1 MTSKQRSFTIYRI
14 RDSIGGIPVTDFD
27 DVISNLGD
35 VNKYNL
41 SPNYDFDA
49 SLYVAPSKEKMPPWV
64 EFLEDGFG
72 DISEISESVI
82 NSAVLLARVQYY
94 KDCYFAIPFG
104 YGRYLLKK
112 NSYQRNY
119 GLRVALNAIFMSIET
134 NGELDPTRVRSVDSR
149 TVSANTLYTRRQS
162 TRKANF
168 ETFGIDIQSDL
179 LKAVTG
185 YPIDDNLWGPILTGG
200 DSLFINLSVDLKDLG
215 NKLKQIERCHRK
227 NDYKDRFAWIDNV
240 HVVLDLDVIKDLQNH
255 LLEKL
260 KNKDAS
266 SIKLAP
272 PELIDWDE
280 VDFFNFNIGPKVDHQ
295 DLILDDYL
303 DTLESGGKLIDIT
316 IKQLRAVHKVE
327 AYDSN
332 RDIISRWSVYNCL
345 DAEFE
350 LSGNTYL
357 LNGGDFY
364 EVANNYRLEIDTYVQ
379 SMEESD
385 KDLPESVGDMHEG
398 PYNELAANSAP
409 NYLLLDKRT
418 VIISTNTS
426 PIEICDVLT
435 DDNHFIHVKRKLRSS
450 SLSHLFS
457 QGYVSSDLLLMSQ
470 EYREKVLLEIQAAER
485 DRASQENDPGFIG
498 RFSTI
503 NLSGISPDD
512 FEVVYAVIA
521 KWDGKDLVESLP
533 FFSKVNLRR
542 FVEDLRRIGF
552 NVSYKRVQIV

>member
-1 MTSKQRSFTIYRI
+1 MASKQRSFTIYRI
-14 RDSIGGIPVTDFD
+14 RDSIGGIPITDFD
-27 DVISNLGD
+27 DVISNLED

-41 SPNYDFDA
+41 SPNYDLDA
-49 SLYVAPSKEKMPPWV
+49 SLYVAPSKEKTPPWI

-72 DISEISESVI
+72 NISEIADSVI

-104 YGRYLLKK
+104 YGRYLLKR
-112 NSYQRNY
+112 NSFQRNY
-119 GLRVALNAIFMSIET
+119 GLRVALNAIYKSIDT
-134 NGELDPTRVRSVDSR
+134 NGELDPTRVRSVDSK
-149 TVSANTLYTRRQS
+149 TVSVNTIYTRRQS
-162 TRKANF
+162 TRKAIF

-185 YPIDDNLWGPILTGG
+185 YPIDNDLWGTRLTGG
-200 DSLFINLSVDLKDLG
+200 DSLFVNLSIDLKDLG
-215 NKLKQIERCHRK
+215 NILKQIEKSHRK

-240 HVVLDLDVIKDLQNH
+240 HLVLDLDLMKDLQNH
-255 LLEKL
+255 LLERL
-260 KNKDAS
+260 KNKDSS
-266 SIKLAP
+266 SIEMAP

-280 VDFFNFNIGPKVDHQ
+280 VDSFKFNISPQVAQ
-295 DLILDDYL
+295 EELILDDFL
-303 DTLESGGKLIDIT
+303 DTLESEGKLTEIT
-316 IKQLRAVHKVE
+316 IEKLRTVHKVE

-332 RDIISRWSVYNCL
+332 GDIISRWSAYNCL

-350 LSGNTYL
+350 FTGNTYL

-364 EVANNYRLEIDTYVQ
+364 EVANNYRLEIDTFIQ

-385 KDLPESVGDMHEG
+385 KDLPDSVGDMNEG

-418 VIISTNTS
+418 VRISTNTS
-426 PIEICDVLT
+426 SIEICDVLS
-435 DDNHFIHVKRKLRSS
+435 DDNHFIHVKRKLGSS
-450 SLSHLFS
+450 TLSHLFS
-457 QGYVSSDLLLMSQ
+457 QGYVSSDLLLMSR
-470 EYREKVLLEIQAAER
+470 EFREKVLLEIQAAER
-485 DRASQENDPGFIG
+485 DRADQENDPGFIG

-503 NLSGISPDD
+503 NLSGIAPDD

-521 KWDGKDLVESLP
+521 KWDGKDLVEALP